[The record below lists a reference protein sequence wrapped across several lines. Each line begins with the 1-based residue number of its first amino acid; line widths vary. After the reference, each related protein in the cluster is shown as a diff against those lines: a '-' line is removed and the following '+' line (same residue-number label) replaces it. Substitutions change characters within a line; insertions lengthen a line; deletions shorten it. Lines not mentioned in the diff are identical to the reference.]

1 MLILQLFSTKNIPI
15 TEAGTEFKKATQRVQ
30 GVDKKWQ
37 ILIIPAIPNMK
48 EAIDKAIEN
57 KECVM
62 VMQVHHAQVLHAQD
76 VAEWVVQALAMDSA
90 TRNVIT
96 ENNIRYQC

>member
-1 MLILQLFSTKNIPI
+1 MVNVTIL
-15 TEAGTEFKKATQRVQ
+15 AMDA
-30 GVDKKWQ
+30 
-37 ILIIPAIPNMK
+37 
-48 EAIDKAIEN
+48 EAIAIMDV

-62 VMQVHHAQVLHAQD
+62 VMQVHHAEVLHAQD